1 MPMKKRR
8 PSPTYRILVID
19 DKPGIHEDFRK
30 ILCADRNSSSQLE
43 AIEAE
48 LFETRPPL
56 GMQSNFEIDSAF
68 QAEEGLARVHHALQE
83 GRPYAMAF
91 VDVRMPPGSDG
102 VEITPKLWA
111 ADPSLPVVIC
121 TAYAD
126 YSWEEMFARLGTTT
140 RMFILK
146 KPFDRDEVLQL
157 AHALSEHRRPPE
169 STIPPFPMSR
179 HPPEGPDQGP
189 PGGAP
194 GR

>member
-1 MPMKKRR
+1 MNRR
-8 PSPTYRILVID
+8 RAHSAHRILVID

-30 ILCADRNSSSQLE
+30 ILCADRASTSELE
-43 AIEAE
+43 AMESE

-56 GMQSNFEIDSAF
+56 GMQSSFEVDSAY

-102 VEITPKLWA
+102 IEITPKLWA
-111 ADPSLPVVIC
+111 ADRSLPIVLC
-121 TAYAD
+121 TAFSD
-126 YSWEEMFARLGTTT
+126 YSWEEVFARVGATDRL
-140 RMFILK
+140 FILK

-157 AHALSEHRRPPE
+157 AHALTEHRRPPA
-169 STIPPFPMSR
+169 STIPPFPFPQSGTGVA
-179 HPPEGPDQGP
+179 GPDQSGR
-189 PGGAP
+189 GP